1 MMIRAPLLIG
11 FLAFSALLATAPP
24 ASADAIDGDWCH
36 SDGRSLTIAGPSIR
50 TPGGAKMTGDY
61 GRHDFAYVAPAGEP
75 NKGATI
81 AMRLLDENTVSV
93 RVAGGEGPP
102 QTWKRCRLGTS

>member
-1 MMIRAPLLIG
+1 MTRFQPLLC
-11 FLAFSALLATAPP
+11 FAVFAALSVAAPSAF
-24 ASADAIDGDWCH
+24 ADAIDGDWCH
-36 SDGRSLTIAGPSIR
+36 TDGRSLTISGPAIR

-61 GRHDFAYVAPAGEP
+61 GRHDFSYVVPANEP

-81 AMRLLDENTVSV
+81 ALRLMDENTVSV
-93 RVAGGEGPP
+93 RIAGGEGPT

>member
-1 MMIRAPLLIG
+1 MPRLQALLG
-11 FLAFSALLATAPP
+11 FLVFAAASVAAPSAF
-24 ASADAIDGDWCH
+24 ADAIDGDWCH

-61 GRHDFAYVAPAGEP
+61 GRHDFSYVAPANEP

-93 RVAGGEGPP
+93 RVAGGEGPA